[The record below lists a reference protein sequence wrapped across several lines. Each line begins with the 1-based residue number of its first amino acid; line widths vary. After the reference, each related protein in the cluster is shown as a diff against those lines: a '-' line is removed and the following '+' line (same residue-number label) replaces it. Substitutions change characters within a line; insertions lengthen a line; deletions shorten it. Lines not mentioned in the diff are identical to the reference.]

1 MKLFGTDGIRASVGV
16 FPMTP
21 EFVLRLGRAAG
32 AVLKEL
38 AIHPVVVIGRDT
50 RASSPMLQSALSAG
64 LLASG
69 VSVVDLGVIPTP
81 GVAFLAPKFEAVAGV
96 VLSASHNP
104 AEQNGIKFFQSSGF
118 KLSEEVEARIENLA
132 LNGDAAQ
139 VANARFGQMWD
150 GSGAAGIY
158 KQSLISEHGA
168 LSFDSLTIVLDC
180 ANGATSAYASEC
192 FAQLGAR
199 VITINASPSG
209 SNINQAAGSEFVRK
223 YPGELARVVEA
234 HAADLGMAFDGDG
247 DRVVFIDRHGRVLD
261 GDYLIAILADYF
273 DARQQ
278 LLERTIVATSMR
290 NAGLVD
296 FVNARGLGLI
306 ETKVGDKY
314 VSEKLVEIAQ
324 RNLNVLGVGLGGEQA
339 GHVVILDK
347 EHTAGDGIRTGL
359 YVVRALVESE
369 VSDFSALAN
378 RLQKKPQ
385 VIASAHVSA
394 KPPFE
399 EREEL
404 KTLAQRTAA
413 KMPGLSRS
421 ELRYSGTEPQFRA
434 MLEADERHSVSE
446 LANEAWLICRTVQR
460 VIGKGDTEVEILNC
474 MDGGLLFPQTD
485 VRRA

>member
-1 MKLFGTDGIRASVGV
+1 MKLFGTDGIRAPVGV

-21 EFVLRLGRAAG
+21 DFVLRLGGAAG
-32 AVLKEL
+32 IVLKEA

-50 RASSPMLQSALSAG
+50 RDSSPMLQSALTAG

-69 VSVVDLGVIPTP
+69 VSVIDLGVIPTP

-96 VLSASHNP
+96 VISASHNP
-104 AEQNGIKFFQSSGF
+104 ADQNGIKFFQSSGF
-118 KLSEEVEARIENLA
+118 KLSEEVEARIEDLA
-132 LNGDAAQ
+132 LRADAAEQ
-139 VANARFGQMWD
+139 ASAPFGQMRD
-150 GSGAAGIY
+150 GSGAAELY
-158 KQSLISEHGA
+158 KQNLVSEHRSLA
-168 LSFDSLTIVLDC
+168 FDNLTIVVDC
-180 ANGATSAYASEC
+180 ANGATSSYASEC

-223 YPGELARVVEA
+223 YPGELVRVMEA

-247 DRVVFIDRHGRVLD
+247 DRVVFIDRQGRVID

-273 DARQQ
+273 DARRQ

-290 NAGLVD
+290 NTGLVD
-296 FVNARGLGLI
+296 FANARGLGFV

-324 RNLNVLGVGLGGEQA
+324 RNLGVIGVGLGGEQA

-347 EHTAGDGIRTGL
+347 EHTAGDGIRTAL
-359 YVVRALVESE
+359 YAVRVLVESG
-369 VSDFSALAN
+369 VTNFSVLAN

-394 KPPFE
+394 KPSFE
-399 EREEL
+399 EHKEL
-404 KTLAQRTAA
+404 KTLAQRTASR
-413 KMPGLSRS
+413 MPGLRRS
-421 ELRYSGTEPQFRA
+421 ELRYSGTEPQFRV
-434 MLEADERHSVSE
+434 MLEADERHSVYE
-446 LANEAWLICRTVQR
+446 LAKEAWTICRTVQT

-474 MDGGLLFPQTD
+474 MDGGLLFPQTNK
-485 VRRA
+485 